1 MKCTC
6 NLKTLNDAITIV
18 QKAVSGKTTLP
29 ILKGIHL
36 ELKNNRLYLIGTD
49 LSIGIE
55 TSIEADVIQ
64 EGSIIVSSKLFGEII
79 KKLPD
84 APIHLEVVDQ
94 QLVIQCL
101 KSEFK
106 LSGSDSSDYPLLPE
120 KNGDLLFALDK
131 HVLKNMIRQTIF
143 ATSIDETRPILTGSL
158 FEIENGQLSLVSID
172 GYRLALKTTTVN
184 TPHFYRAVIPSKT
197 LSEVMKILSINEE
210 IEDVQM
216 DCSDKHIFFEI
227 NNIKVSSR
235 LLEGEFIKYSQ
246 IIPKDHKS
254 VVQVKTIDFLEGIER
269 ASLMAREVKNS
280 SIKMTI
286 KDYMMIISSNVEIGS
301 VREEIKIDLE
311 GPELEIGFNPKY
323 LIDALKVIDTD
334 SIILEFSTSVSPC
347 IIKPQEQNNYIYL
360 VLPVR
365 IAN

>member
-6 NLKTLNDAITIV
+6 NQKTLNDAIMIV

-29 ILKGIHL
+29 ILKGIYL
-36 ELKNNRLYLIGTD
+36 ELKDQKLILVGTD
-49 LSIGIE
+49 LSLGIE
-55 TSIEADVIQ
+55 TSIDADVI
-64 EGSIIVSSKLFGEII
+64 EAGSIVVSSKLIGEII

-84 APIHLEVVDQ
+84 APITLEVVDQ
-94 QLVIQCL
+94 QLVISCL

-106 LSGSDSSDYPLLPE
+106 LAGSESTDFPSLPE
-120 KNGDLLFALDK
+120 KNGDLTLSIDK
-131 HVLKNMIRQTIF
+131 NVIKNMIRQTIF

-158 FEIENGQLSLVSID
+158 FEIENEKLSLVSID
-172 GYRLALKTTTVN
+172 GYRLALKTTHVQ

-197 LSEVMKILSINEE
+197 LNEVMKILSLNDD
-210 IEDVQM
+210 IEDVHL
-216 DCSDKHIFFEI
+216 DCSDKHMFFEI
-227 NNIKVSSR
+227 KNIKVTSR

-254 VVQVKTIDFLEGIER
+254 VIQVKTSDFLDGIER
-269 ASLMAREVKNS
+269 ASLLAREVKNS
-280 SIKMTI
+280 SIKLTI
-286 KDYMMIISSNVEIGS
+286 KDYLMILSSNVEVGS
-301 VREEIKIDLE
+301 AREEIKINLE

-323 LIDALKVIDTD
+323 LIDALKVID
-334 SIILEFSTSVSPC
+334 SEMLLLEFSTSVSPC
-347 IIKPQEQNNYIYL
+347 IIKPQDQDNYIYL

>member
-6 NLKTLNDAITIV
+6 NQKTLNDAIMIV

-36 ELKNNRLYLIGTD
+36 ELKDSRLYLIGTD
-49 LSIGIE
+49 LSLGIE
-55 TSIEADVIQ
+55 TSIEADVEK
-64 EGSIIVSSKLFGEII
+64 EGVIIVSSKLIGEIV

-84 APIHLEVVDQ
+84 APVYLEVVDQ
-94 QLVIQCL
+94 QLIINCL

-106 LSGSDSSDYPLLPE
+106 LSGSNSEDFPSLPE
-120 KNGDLLFALDK
+120 KNGDLIMSLDK

-158 FEIENGQLSLVSID
+158 FELENNQLSLVSID
-172 GYRLALKTTTVN
+172 GYRLALKTTSVTN
-184 TPHFYRAVIPSKT
+184 PQFYRAVIPSKT
-197 LSEVMKILSINEE
+197 LNEVMKILSINEE
-210 IEDVQM
+210 IEDVKI
-216 DCSDKHIFFEI
+216 DCSDKYMFFEI
-227 NNIKVSSR
+227 KNIKVSSR
-235 LLEGEFIKYSQ
+235 LLEGDFIKYSQ

-254 VVQVKTIDFLEGIER
+254 VVQIKTIEFLDGLER
-269 ASLMAREVKNS
+269 ASLLAREVKNS
-280 SIKMTI
+280 SIKMSI
-286 KDYMMIISSNVEIGS
+286 KDYVMVISSNVEVGS
-301 VREEIKIDLE
+301 VREEIKINLE

-323 LIDALKVIDTD
+323 LIDALKVID
-334 SIILEFSTSVSPC
+334 SEMVLLEFSTSVSPC
-347 IIKPQEQNNYIYL
+347 IVKPQDQINYIYL

>member
-6 NLKTLNDAITIV
+6 IQKNLNDAITIV

-36 ELKNNRLYLIGTD
+36 ELKNNRLYLVGTD
-49 LSIGIE
+49 LSLGIE
-55 TSIEADVIQ
+55 TSIDAEVIS
-64 EGSIIVSSKLFGEII
+64 EGSIVVSSKLLGEII

-84 APIHLEVVDQ
+84 SVVHLEVVDQ
-94 QLVIQCL
+94 QLIISAL

-106 LSGSDSSDYPLLPE
+106 LSGSDSTDFPTLPE
-120 KNGDLLFALDK
+120 KNGDLSFSMDK

-172 GYRLALKTTTVN
+172 GYRLALKSNTVQ

-210 IEDVQM
+210 IEDVHL

-227 NNIKVSSR
+227 NQIKVASR

-254 VVQVKTIDFLEGIER
+254 VVKLKTIELLDSIER
-269 ASLMAREVKNS
+269 ASLLAREVKNS
-280 SIKMTI
+280 SIKMSI
-286 KDYMMIISSNVEIGS
+286 KDYQLIISSNVEIGS
-301 VREEIKIDLE
+301 VREEMKIDLE

-323 LIDALKVIDTD
+323 LIDALKVIDSD
-334 SIILEFSTSVSPC
+334 MIIMEFSTSVSPC
-347 IIKPQEQNNYIYL
+347 IVKPMDMDNYIYL